1 MHLLLSTVILV
12 LALLD
17 MVIGIG
23 FFVNPSVAASDFG
36 LAAQGAQGTSAL
48 RADFTAFFLLA
59 GVFMAAGAWK
69 RRGDWLLAPLFLFC
83 VAFTGRAVDLI
94 VEGSWDGF
102 WLPMLVE
109 MAHIVAL
116 GLGVMLWHATPRRT
130 ANLG

>member
-1 MHLLLSTVILV
+1 MHIVLSTIILL

-23 FFVNPSVAASDFG
+23 FLVNPSIAAADFG

-59 GVFMAAGAWK
+59 GVFMGLGAWR
-69 RRGDWLLAPLFLFC
+69 RRGDWLVAPLFLFC
-83 VAFTGRAVDLI
+83 VAFTGRALDL
-94 VEGSWDGF
+94 VVNGPWDGF
-102 WLPMLVE
+102 WVPMLVE

-116 GLGVMLWHATPRRT
+116 GLGVMLWYAMPRRT
-130 ANLG
+130 